1 MARWL
6 MYAGLTLLASAMGYT
21 IFASVQSAGGTF
33 DLSGLP
39 NLLLTLGIVMSIA
52 AAALQD
58 PRRRAIR
65 QWLGIAGCSLVAAYV
80 TYGLSTLATVVLS
93 DPNPGNVF
101 NALGMLGMLLAL
113 GGTAAQRSR
122 A

>member
-1 MARWL
+1 MWGLMVVCRTLVMTERLSPGVAAWL
-6 MYAGLTLLASAMGYT
+6 PAL
-21 IFASVQSAGGTF
+21 V
-33 DLSGLP
+33 LS
-39 NLLLTLGIVMSIA
+39 MA
-52 AAALQD
+52 AAALQGS
-58 PRRRAIR
+58 RRRAMR
-65 QWLGIAGCSLVAAYV
+65 QGLGIAGCSLVAAYV
-80 TYGLSTLATVVLS
+80 THGLSTLATVVLS